1 MNTAIADEE
10 FFPSFLTGGPT
21 SPKNKSKESAAP
33 QGGSGPDMPW
43 AVKRGP
49 RLTFAESLSMSMD
62 KQKDELPLGNV
73 DVDNSPFSYN
83 SSSSASHVRR
93 RKPVDTDDV
102 DDDVPPPPTSTLL
115 NPTGFLSDHLQSNG
129 TSDSADVF
137 RSTAAS
143 TSFAS
148 AGSFVQGDAW
158 GYDKKY
164 WVTVYGFSAS
174 AKSFVLQHFQTL
186 GEVLNYSSG
195 SGNWMHIRYHTRLQ
209 AEKALS
215 YDGQTIGGSI
225 MIGVKRCLSSE
236 VEGVRQEPTSSLYF
250 SHSRKNA
257 GSKDIEV
264 EPITEDDI
272 MLPPKRRQDVCS
284 RIMRF
289 LFNW

>member
-10 FFPSFLTGGPT
+10 FFPSFLTGGPS
-21 SPKNKSKESAAP
+21 SPKAKSKESAAP
-33 QGGSGPDMPW
+33 QGGNGPDMPW

-49 RLTFAESLSMSMD
+49 RLTYAESLSMSMD
-62 KQKDELPLGNV
+62 KQADAPALGCV
-73 DVDNSPFSYN
+73 DVDASPFSYN
-83 SSSSASHVRR
+83 SSASHVRR
-93 RKPVDTDDV
+93 RKPVEADDL

-115 NPTGFLSDHLQSNG
+115 NPTGFLSDHLQPHG
-129 TSDSADVF
+129 ASDAGEVF

-143 TSFAS
+143 TSFS
-148 AGSFVQGDAW
+148 TAGSFVQGDAW

-174 AKSFVLQHFQTL
+174 AKAFVLQHFQTL
-186 GEVLNYSSG
+186 GEVLNFSSG
-195 SGNWMHIRYHTRLQ
+195 SGNWMHVRYHTRLQ

-225 MIGVKRCLSSE
+225 MIGVKRCLSAD

-250 SHSRKNA
+250 SHARKNP

-284 RIMRF
+284 RLMRF